1 MRFLKTVTLR
11 KKDRNP
17 MNIFLRITVIL
28 ISLLSLL
35 ALRIMHMIIIAKIGV
50 PFTRIIIID
59 LHLGLAAIILILYF
73 KTQRHE
79 AYQVYSDILF
89 SVTQGR
95 FNLIKSKQILPLCQE
110 GKLLGKIDLRVPED
124 VNKARELMIRVLND
138 LLIDPKERYHILL
151 CISEASTNVIK
162 HADHGSLSIRKVK
175 EYLRV
180 CISDC
185 GPGMDLEKLSKCI
198 FLQGYST
205 KDSMGMGFCFMFK
218 FTERIFLSLS
228 QEGTELI
235 LNFKI

>member
-1 MRFLKTVTLR
+1 MICKFLKSVRLS
-11 KKDRNP
+11 KKDRNLI
-17 MNIFLRITVIL
+17 NIFLRIAVIL
-28 ISLLSLL
+28 IT
-35 ALRIMHMIIIAKIGV
+35 LRIMHMILIDKIAV
-50 PFTRIIIID
+50 PLTRITVID
-59 LHLGLAAIILILYF
+59 VQLGLAVVILILYF
-73 KTQRHE
+73 KTHRQE
-79 AYQVYSDILF
+79 TYQVYGDILF

-110 GKLLGKIDLRVPED
+110 GKLLGQIDLSVPED

-138 LLIDPKERYHILL
+138 LLIEPKEKYHILL

-180 CISDC
+180 CISDY

-205 KDSMGMGFCFMFK
+205 KDSMGTGFCFMFK
-218 FTERIFLSLS
+218 FTERVFLALS

-235 LNFKI
+235 LDFKI

>member
-1 MRFLKTVTLR
+1 MICKFLKSVRLS
-11 KKDRNP
+11 KKDQNLI
-17 MNIFLRITVIL
+17 NIFLRIAVIL
-28 ISLLSLL
+28 I
-35 ALRIMHMIIIAKIGV
+35 ALRIMHMILIDKIAV
-50 PFTRIIIID
+50 PLTRITVLDI
-59 LHLGLAAIILILYF
+59 HLGLAVVILILYF
-73 KTQRHE
+73 KTQRQE
-79 AYQVYSDILF
+79 TYQVYSDVLF

-95 FNLIKSKQILPLCQE
+95 FNLIESKQILPLCQE
-110 GKLLGKIDLRVPED
+110 GKLLGQIDLSVPED

-138 LLIDPKERYHILL
+138 LLIEPKERYHILL

-175 EYLRV
+175 EHLRV

-205 KDSMGMGFCFMFK
+205 KDSMGTGFGFMFK

-228 QEGTELI
+228 QDGTELI
-235 LNFKI
+235 LDFKI